1 MDKEY
6 LKILVDEAETID
18 PQNEIL
24 EEENK
29 DKRLI
34 EMAKNLDETINY
46 LDSCNQIELFWAT
59 EVLEEL
65 SEHFKSQKL
74 IECIER
80 NIYRFP
86 DKELQEQLKMELE
99 YMKLYV

>member
-46 LDSCNQIELFWAT
+46 LDSCTQIELFWAT

-86 DKELQEQLKMELE
+86 DNELQEQLKMELE
-99 YMKLYV
+99 YMKMYV